1 MAYDQITMPDCPV
14 YPPHVPGTMLQ
25 ARTQGLRSCCH
36 FFSRAPMLRTR
47 AQDLRDQ
54 KNDTGLLRLRS
65 SATMDQPAI
74 AEVLE

>member
-14 YPPHVPGTMLQ
+14 YPPHIPGTMLR
-25 ARTQGLRSCCH
+25 ARTQ
-36 FFSRAPMLRTR
+36 
-47 AQDLRDQ
+47 DLLDQ